1 MFKIKKESL
10 AKIFFHDLKNK
21 LFSIKFNLFL
31 LLNKK
36 LSPEKEKD
44 ILKKISITT
53 EESIDLVLDYLE
65 LEQYKKDKFLHYEN
79 INLGEMIQKI
89 INELQSEIE
98 KKNIKIYFN
107 KKDYYIKADEK
118 WLKKAIYNLI
128 HNAVKYNKQNGK
140 IFILINDEQKNF
152 LLTIKDT
159 GIGISEEKKAY
170 IFKRYF
176 TTDKTGSGI
185 GLNFVK
191 AVIKTLGG
199 KIYFESGKEKGTSFY
214 ILLPKVAKKVK
225 IQRLALAMSS
235 FLLVISVSINYFFCF
250 FPQNIKYT
258 INHNTKIAMLENGV
272 FIKSHL
278 NDKYKI
284 KAYKNLFSNKFKTEI
299 TLLVADTYIK
309 TNGNKIKIITPNIT
323 FKNIGTEFET
333 DVNKKTSVSVFDGK
347 IKAKE
352 FIIPKN
358 KGMIVSNKLKIVK
371 LPKKIEKVFENS
383 DKTIK
388 INWISDYTNFRI
400 YLLKDNNISTF
411 KEINTNK
418 KTITLENLPD
428 GLWIGKIQ
436 AVKNNL
442 YSPFKKFKFISLI
455 NYYKALTEYQTNNI
469 PLAKT
474 YLKKSIKTVKNA
486 SYKPYYLYGLILLKE
501 NKNGFNYAKKAYEIE
516 RNNDTLHLLAT
527 YYFKQKKYKKVIN
540 ILPKNS
546 NNHKINLLLA
556 KTYIKLNNIKKAK
569 NFLYKIL
576 EQKDDKTAE
585 KLLKSLK
592 PTLIIEGK

>member
-1 MFKIKKESL
+1 
-10 AKIFFHDLKNK
+10 
-21 LFSIKFNLFL
+21 
-31 LLNKK
+31 
-36 LSPEKEKD
+36 
-44 ILKKISITT
+44 
-53 EESIDLVLDYLE
+53 
-65 LEQYKKDKFLHYEN
+65 
-79 INLGEMIQKI
+79 
-89 INELQSEIE
+89 
-98 KKNIKIYFN
+98 
-107 KKDYYIKADEK
+107 
-118 WLKKAIYNLI
+118 
-128 HNAVKYNKQNGK
+128 
-140 IFILINDEQKNF
+140 
-152 LLTIKDT
+152 
-159 GIGISEEKKAY
+159 
-170 IFKRYF
+170 
-176 TTDKTGSGI
+176 
-185 GLNFVK
+185 
-191 AVIKTLGG
+191 
-199 KIYFESGKEKGTSFY
+199 
-214 ILLPKVAKKVK
+214 
-225 IQRLALAMSS
+225 MSS

-258 INHNTKIAMLENGV
+258 INNNTKIAMLENGV

-299 TLLVADTYIK
+299 TLLDADTYIK

-323 FKNIGTEFET
+323 FKNLGTEFET

-358 KGMIVSNKLKIVK
+358 KGMIVSNRLKIVK
-371 LPKKIEKVFENS
+371 LPKKIEKVFVNS

-442 YSPFKKFKFISLI
+442 YSLFKKFKFISLI

-469 PLAKT
+469 LLAKT
-474 YLKKSIKTVKNA
+474 YLKKSIKTIKNA

-501 NKNGFNYAKKAYEIE
+501 NKNGFNYAKKAYEIK
-516 RNNDTLHLLAT
+516 RNNDTLHLLAA

-556 KTYIKLNNIKKAK
+556 KTYIKLNDIKKAK

-576 EQKDDKTAE
+576 EQKDDKIAE

-592 PTLIIEGK
+592 PTLIIESK